1 MIAKQFPG
9 LLATEKNDHARKNAM
24 LDMLNDIDFMNDVLE
39 QYNMTILDF
48 FKFLFRLCPSTFK
61 GMFVKKLQNAVKDKP
76 YA

>member
-1 MIAKQFPG
+1 MSKQFPG
-9 LLATEKNDHARKNAM
+9 LLASEKNDHARKNAI
-24 LDMLNDIDFMNDVLE
+24 LDMLDDLEFMHDVLE

-61 GMFVKKLQNAVKDKP
+61 GMFVRKLQNVLKDKP